1 MHCSINETEIIGTL
15 RETLFPEKF
24 VDKDVHLEGSWI
36 LFALS
41 EDHLI
46 IEEEQLLYDFN
57 SFLGEVGGSLGLFLG
72 LSIFSMYEWGTAI
85 MRRLWNLCRKLIK
98 ESVTGRENTAQRP
111 PTQCRDQLPPCLSH
125 PAKCC

>member
-1 MHCSINETEIIGTL
+1 MHCSINETELIGTIK
-15 RETLFPEKF
+15 ETLFPENY
-24 VDKDVHLEGSWI
+24 VGKDYLEEGSWI

-41 EDHLI
+41 EDHII

-72 LSIFSMYEWGTAI
+72 ISLLSMYEWGLTI

-98 ESVTGRENTAQRP
+98 ESTAHREDSNSN
-111 PTQCRDQLPPCLSH
+111 QCRDQLPPCLSH